1 MSGRVVVVAG
11 ASGLVGSAL
20 VRALL
25 EDERV
30 ARVICL
36 VRRPLS
42 LPPDAP
48 GRAKIEERTLASFE
62 PAALADAM
70 PKDVEDAYCCLGT
83 TIKAAG
89 SQQAFFKV
97 DHDAV
102 LAFARAARAAG
113 ARRFVVISSQG
124 ADRHSVSFY
133 LRVKGDM
140 EAAVS
145 RVGFDA
151 AHVVRPGILDG
162 QRPEHR
168 LGEELGI
175 KVMRGVSQ
183 LFGGPR
189 FKFAPI
195 RAETVARAMIA
206 LMHSMEHGSEE
217 RGAVITES
225 ARLQEL
231 GGALS

>member
-1 MSGRVVVVAG
+1 MNGRVVVLAG

-25 EDERV
+25 ADERV
-30 ARVICL
+30 LRVVCL
-36 VRRPLS
+36 VRRPLA
-42 LPPDAP
+42 LAPDLA
-48 GRAKIEERTLASFE
+48 GRAKLDERTVASFA

-70 PKDVEDAYCCLGT
+70 PKDVDDAYCCLGT
-83 TIKAAG
+83 TIKVAG
-89 SQQAFFKV
+89 SQEAFFKV

-102 LAFARAARAAG
+102 AAFARAARAAG
-113 ARRFVVISSQG
+113 ARRFVVVSSQG

-140 EAAVS
+140 EASVA

-151 AHVVRPGILDG
+151 VHVARPGILDG
-162 QRPEHR
+162 ERGERR

-175 KVMRGVSQ
+175 TVMRGVAQ
-183 LFGGPR
+183 LFGGAR
-189 FKFAPI
+189 FKYAPI

-206 LMHSMEHGSEE
+206 LAFGDE
-217 RGAVITES
+217 RGVVITES
-225 ARLQEL
+225 VRLQEL
-231 GGALS
+231 GGATG